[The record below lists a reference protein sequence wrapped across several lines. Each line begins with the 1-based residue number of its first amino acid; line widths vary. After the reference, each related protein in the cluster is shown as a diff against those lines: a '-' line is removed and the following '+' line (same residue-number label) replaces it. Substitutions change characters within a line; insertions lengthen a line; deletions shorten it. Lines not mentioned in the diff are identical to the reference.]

1 MEIIR
6 IVGKFWNCG
15 IISSLLICEFLK
27 ICWDIFENFN
37 VENLFYWIIG
47 NVGIVEILEKIW
59 NCGIHLHH
67 GYVKKIMK
75 IVKSV
80 WNGKK
85 WNSDEKWKLENDSA
99 LYDCV
104 SHVHMHLFDS

>member
-6 IVGKFWNCG
+6 IIGKFQKCG

-37 VENLFYWIIG
+37 VENLFYWIIR
-47 NVGIVEILEKIW
+47 NVGIVEIVEIIEKIW

-67 GYVKKIMK
+67 GCVKK
-75 IVKSV
+75 
-80 WNGKK
+80 
-85 WNSDEKWKLENDSA
+85 
-99 LYDCV
+99 
-104 SHVHMHLFDS
+104 

>member
-6 IVGKFWNCG
+6 IVGKFRNCG

-27 ICWDIFENFN
+27 ICWDIFKNFN

-47 NVGIVEILEKIW
+47 NVGIVEIVETIGKFW

-67 GYVKKIMK
+67 GCVKK
-75 IVKSV
+75 
-80 WNGKK
+80 G
-85 WNSDEKWKLENDSA
+85 
-99 LYDCV
+99 
-104 SHVHMHLFDS
+104 